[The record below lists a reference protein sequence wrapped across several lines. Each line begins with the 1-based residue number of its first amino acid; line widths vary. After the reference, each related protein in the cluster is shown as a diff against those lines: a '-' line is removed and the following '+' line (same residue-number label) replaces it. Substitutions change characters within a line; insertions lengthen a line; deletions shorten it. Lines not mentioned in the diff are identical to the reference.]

1 MARGRGKERA
11 LTSVS
16 HGRDL
21 SPAPAHPTVAIALG
35 GGGARGLGHILVLEA
50 LDELGITPIAM
61 SGTSIGAIVGAAY
74 AAGMKGKEIRAY
86 AQGVLRN
93 RRDVVGKL
101 LRARVGRFADLVFRG
116 RGNPVLLDGEI
127 CLDLFWPEAVPD
139 FFEELAIPL
148 HVVATDFYNRCEI
161 VLSEGPLGSAVAGSM
176 ALPGLMRPV
185 EVGGC
190 VLIDGGAVN
199 PLPYDVLFDHADIV
213 IAVDVTFSGRSRQRR
228 IPTPFESMFGAAQI
242 MQGAITAQ
250 KLKMRPPDI
259 LVRPPVE
266 QFGVLEFRRV
276 NQILRAGE
284 GVKDELKRKLNARLE
299 ASIAD

>member
-1 MARGRGKERA
+1 
-11 LTSVS
+11 LTSAMTAREPS
-16 HGRDL
+16 KAQ
-21 SPAPAHPTVAIALG
+21 SQPTVGIALG
-35 GGGARGLGHILVLEA
+35 GGGARGLGHILALEA
-50 LDELGITPIAM
+50 LDEMGIAPIAI
-61 SGTSIGAIVGAAY
+61 SGTSIGAIIGAAY
-74 AAGMKGKEIRAY
+74 AAGIEAKELRAY
-86 AQGVLRN
+86 AQRALRN
-93 RRDVVGKL
+93 RGEVMSKL

-139 FFEELAIPL
+139 FFEELAVPL
-148 HVVATDFYNRCEI
+148 HVVATDFHNRREV
-161 VLSEGPLGSAVAGSM
+161 VLTEGALGSAVAGSM
-176 ALPGLMRPV
+176 ALPGLMKPV
-185 EVGGC
+185 DVGGR

-213 IAVDVTFSGRSRQRR
+213 IAVDVTFGGRSRDRR

-259 LVRPPVE
+259 LVRPGVE
-266 QFGVLEFRRV
+266 QFAVLDFLRV
-276 NQILRAGE
+276 GQILRAAE
-284 GVKDELKRKLNARLE
+284 GAKDELKRKLSARLE